1 MRILITG
8 ATGLIGSSL
17 TARLLGLSH
26 QLTVLTRDPQRARS
40 RLGDQPTYRQTLDDY
55 RSLNEFDAVLN
66 LAGEPIA
73 DQRWSAKQKKRLCY
87 SRWDL
92 TERLATMIN
101 ASSTPPRVLI
111 SGSAVGYYGN
121 QGQAVVTEEDPPHD
135 EFTHQLCQRWESLAL
150 QAQSDA
156 TRVCLLRT
164 GVVLAAQGGAFAKM
178 LRPFRLGLGG
188 PIGNGRQ
195 YLPWIHL
202 EDMISGIIFLLEH
215 ETLQGP
221 FNMVAPYPVHN
232 EQFAAQL
239 ANVLDRP
246 AFMRVPAFVMRLLMG
261 EAAALVLGGQR
272 AVPRRLEQAG
282 FHFHY
287 LELEQA
293 LNHLIKQQRATA
305 R

>member
-17 TARLLGLSH
+17 TARLLALSH
-26 QLTVLTRDPQRARS
+26 HITVLTRDERRARA
-40 RLGDQPTYRQTLDDY
+40 RLGDQPRYWQTLDD
-55 RSLNEFDAVLN
+55 RQSLDDFDAVIN

-73 DQRWSAKQKKRLCY
+73 DKRWSPQQKERLCH

-92 TERLATMIN
+92 TERLAKLIK
-101 ASSTPPRVLI
+101 AGSTPPGVLI
-111 SGSAVGYYGN
+111 SGSAVGYYGD
-121 QGQAVVTEEDPPHD
+121 QGQAVVTEEEPPHD
-135 EFTHQLCQRWESLAL
+135 EFTHQLCQRWEALAL
-150 QAQSDA
+150 QAQSGA

-164 GVVLAAQGGAFAKM
+164 GVVLAPQGGALAKM
-178 LRPFRLGLGG
+178 LPPFRFGLGG
-188 PIGNGRQ
+188 PIGEGRQ

-202 EDMISGIIFLLEH
+202 EDMVNAIIYLLDH
-215 ETLQGP
+215 ATLTGP

-246 AFMRVPAFVMRLLMG
+246 AFLRVPAFVMRLLMG
-261 EAAALVLGGQR
+261 EAAVLVLGGQR
-272 AVPRRLEQAG
+272 AVPKRLEEAG
-282 FHFHY
+282 FHFRY

-293 LNHLIKQQRATA
+293 LDDVINQRAEA

>member
-17 TARLLGLSH
+17 TQRLLGLSH
-26 QLTVLTRDPQRARS
+26 QITVLSRNVQHARERFGEQVDYWS
-40 RLGDQPTYRQTLDDY
+40 TLQDKP
-55 RSLNEFDAVLN
+55 SLEGFDAVIN

-73 DQRWSAKQKKRLCY
+73 DKRWSKAQKERLCH

-92 TERLATMIN
+92 TEQLAKLIN
-101 ASSTPPRVLI
+101 ASSTPPSVLI
-111 SGSAVGYYGN
+111 SGSATGYYGD
-121 QGQAVVTEEDPPHD
+121 QDQAVVTEDEVPHD
-135 EFTHQLCQRWESLAL
+135 EFTHMLCQRWESLAL
-150 QAQSDA
+150 QAQSNT

-164 GVVLAAQGGAFAKM
+164 GVVLAAKGGALAKM
-178 LRPFRLGLGG
+178 LPPFRIGLGG
-188 PIGNGRQ
+188 PMGTGRQ

-202 EDMISGIIFLLEH
+202 DDMINGIIYLLDH
-215 ETLQGP
+215 QTLQGP

-246 AFMRVPAFVMRLLMG
+246 AFLRVPAFALRLLMG
-261 EAAALVLGGQR
+261 EAAVLVLGGQR
-272 AVPRRLEQAG
+272 AVPKRLEEAG
-282 FHFHY
+282 FSFRF

-293 LNHLIKQQRATA
+293 LDDVINQRLDD

>member
-17 TARLLGLSH
+17 TQRLLGLSH
-26 QLTVLTRDPQRARS
+26 QITVLSRNVQRAREQFGEQANYWS
-40 RLGDQPTYRQTLDDY
+40 TLQDQPSLDG
-55 RSLNEFDAVLN
+55 FDAVIN

-73 DQRWSAKQKKRLCY
+73 DKRWSKAQKERLCH

-92 TERLATMIN
+92 TEQLAKLIN
-101 ASSTPPRVLI
+101 AGSAPPSVLI
-111 SGSAVGYYGN
+111 SGSAIGYYGD
-121 QGQAVVTEEDPPHD
+121 QGQAVVTEDEAPHD

-164 GVVLAAQGGAFAKM
+164 GVVLAPKGGALAKM
-178 LRPFRLGLGG
+178 LPPFRFGLGG

-202 EDMISGIIFLLEH
+202 EDMVDGIVYLLEH
-215 ETLQGP
+215 QTLQGP

-246 AFMRVPAFVMRLLMG
+246 AFLRVPAFAMRLLMG
-261 EAAALVLGGQR
+261 EAAVLVLGGQR
-272 AVPRRLEQAG
+272 AVPRRLEEAG
-282 FHFHY
+282 FSFRF

-293 LNHLIKQQRATA
+293 LDDVINQRAET

>member
-1 MRILITG
+1 MRVLITG

-17 TARLLGLSH
+17 TQRLLGLSH
-26 QLTVLTRDPQRARS
+26 QITVLSRNVQRARERFGEQVS
-40 RLGDQPTYRQTLDDY
+40 YWPTLQDKPSLDG
-55 RSLNEFDAVLN
+55 FDAVIN

-73 DQRWSAKQKKRLCY
+73 DKRWSKAQKERLCH

-92 TERLATMIN
+92 TEQLVKLIN
-101 ASSTPPRVLI
+101 AGSAPPSVLI
-111 SGSAVGYYGN
+111 SGSATGYYGD
-121 QGQAVVTEEDPPHD
+121 QGQAVVTEDEAPHD

-164 GVVLAAQGGAFAKM
+164 GVVLAAKGGALAKM
-178 LRPFRLGLGG
+178 LSPFRLGLGG
-188 PIGNGRQ
+188 PIGDGRQ

-202 EDMISGIIFLLEH
+202 EDMVDGIVYLLDH
-215 ETLQGP
+215 QTLQGP

-246 AFMRVPAFVMRLLMG
+246 AFLRVPAFAMRLLMG
-261 EAAALVLGGQR
+261 EAAVLVLGGQR
-272 AVPRRLEQAG
+272 AVPKRLEEAG
-282 FHFHY
+282 FSFRF

-293 LNHLIKQQRATA
+293 LDDVVNQRGAA

>member
-1 MRILITG
+1 MRVLITG

-17 TARLLGLSH
+17 TQRLLGLSH
-26 QLTVLTRDPQRARS
+26 QITVLSRNVQRARERFGEQVS
-40 RLGDQPTYRQTLDDY
+40 YWPTLQDKPSLDG
-55 RSLNEFDAVLN
+55 FDAVIN

-73 DQRWSAKQKKRLCY
+73 DKRWSKAQKERLCH

-92 TERLATMIN
+92 TEQLVKLIN
-101 ASSTPPRVLI
+101 AGSAPPSVLI
-111 SGSAVGYYGN
+111 SGSATGYYGD
-121 QGQAVVTEEDPPHD
+121 QGQAVVTEDEAPHD

-164 GVVLAAQGGAFAKM
+164 GVVLAAKGGALAKM
-178 LRPFRLGLGG
+178 LPPFRLGLGG
-188 PIGNGRQ
+188 PIGDGRQ

-202 EDMISGIIFLLEH
+202 EDMVDGIVYLLDH
-215 ETLQGP
+215 QTLQGP

-246 AFMRVPAFVMRLLMG
+246 AFLRVPAFAMRLLMG
-261 EAAALVLGGQR
+261 EAAVLVLGGQR
-272 AVPRRLEQAG
+272 AVPKRLEEAG
-282 FHFHY
+282 FSFRF

-293 LNHLIKQQRATA
+293 LDDVINQRGAA

>member
-17 TARLLGLSH
+17 TQRLLSLSH
-26 QLTVLTRDPQRARS
+26 SITVLTRDVQRARERFGEQVS
-40 RLGDQPTYRQTLDDY
+40 YWSTLQDQTSLDGI
-55 RSLNEFDAVLN
+55 DAVIN

-73 DQRWSAKQKKRLCY
+73 DKRWSKAQKERLCH

-92 TERLATMIN
+92 TERLAALIN
-101 ASSTPPRVLI
+101 AGSSPPGVLI
-111 SGSAVGYYGN
+111 SGSAAGYYGD
-121 QGQAVVTEEDPPHD
+121 QGQAVVTEDEAPHD

-150 QAQSDA
+150 QAQSEA

-164 GVVLAAQGGAFAKM
+164 GVVLASKGGALAKM
-178 LRPFRLGLGG
+178 LPPFRLGLGG

-202 EDMISGIIFLLEH
+202 DDMVNGILYLLEH
-215 ETLQGP
+215 ATLQGP

-246 AFMRVPAFVMRLLMG
+246 AFLRMPAFAMRLLMG
-261 EAAALVLGGQR
+261 EAAVLVLGGQR
-272 AVPRRLEQAG
+272 AVPRRLEEAG
-282 FHFHY
+282 FSFRF

-293 LNHLIKQQRATA
+293 LDDVINQRSDK

>member
-17 TARLLGLSH
+17 TRRLLSLSH
-26 QLTVLTRDPQRARS
+26 SITVLTRDVQRAHERFGEQVS
-40 RLGDQPTYRQTLDDY
+40 YWSTLQDQTSLDG
-55 RSLNEFDAVLN
+55 FDAVIN

-73 DQRWSAKQKKRLCY
+73 DKRWSKAQKARLCH

-92 TERLATMIN
+92 TERLAALIN
-101 ASSTPPRVLI
+101 AGSSPPGVLI
-111 SGSAVGYYGN
+111 SGSAVGYYGD
-121 QGQAVVTEEDPPHD
+121 QGQAVVTEDEAPHD

-164 GVVLAAQGGAFAKM
+164 GVVLASTGGALAKM
-178 LRPFRLGLGG
+178 LPPFRLGLGG
-188 PIGNGRQ
+188 PIGDGRQ

-202 EDMISGIIFLLEH
+202 DDMVNGILYLLEH
-215 ETLQGP
+215 ATLQGP

-246 AFMRVPAFVMRLLMG
+246 AFLRVPAFAIRLLMG
-261 EAAALVLGGQR
+261 EAAVLVLGGQR
-272 AVPRRLEQAG
+272 AVPRRLEEAG
-282 FHFHY
+282 FSFRF

-293 LNHLIKQQRATA
+293 LDDVINQRLDS

>member
-17 TARLLGLSH
+17 TQRLLSLSH
-26 QLTVLTRDPQRARS
+26 PITVLTRDVQRARERFGEQVS
-40 RLGDQPTYRQTLDDY
+40 YWSTLQDQTSLDG
-55 RSLNEFDAVLN
+55 FDAVIN

-73 DQRWSAKQKKRLCY
+73 DKRWSKAQKERLCH

-92 TERLATMIN
+92 TERLAALIN
-101 ASSTPPRVLI
+101 AGSSPPSVLI
-111 SGSAVGYYGN
+111 SGSATGYYGD
-121 QGQAVVTEEDPPHD
+121 QGQAVVTEDEAPHD

-150 QAQSDA
+150 QAQSNA

-164 GVVLAAQGGAFAKM
+164 GVVLARKGGALAKM
-178 LRPFRLGLGG
+178 LPPFRLGLGG

-202 EDMISGIIFLLEH
+202 DDMVNGIIYLLEH
-215 ETLQGP
+215 ATLQGP

-246 AFMRVPAFVMRLLMG
+246 AFLRVPAFAMRLLMG
-261 EAAALVLGGQR
+261 EAAVLVLGGQR
-272 AVPRRLEQAG
+272 AVPRRLEEAG
-282 FHFHY
+282 FSFRF

-293 LNHLIKQQRATA
+293 LDDVINQRLDA

>member
-17 TARLLGLSH
+17 TQRLLSLSH
-26 QLTVLTRDPQRARS
+26 SITVLTRDVQRARERFGEQVS
-40 RLGDQPTYRQTLDDY
+40 YWSTLQDQTSLDG
-55 RSLNEFDAVLN
+55 FDAVIN

-73 DQRWSAKQKKRLCY
+73 DKRWSKAHKERLCH

-92 TERLATMIN
+92 TERLAALIN
-101 ASSTPPRVLI
+101 AGSSPPGVLI
-111 SGSAVGYYGN
+111 SGSAAGYYGD
-121 QGQAVVTEEDPPHD
+121 QGQAVVTEDEAPHD

-164 GVVLAAQGGAFAKM
+164 GVVLANKGGALAKM
-178 LRPFRLGLGG
+178 LPPFRLGLGG

-202 EDMISGIIFLLEH
+202 DDMVNGILYLLEH
-215 ETLQGP
+215 ATLQGP

-246 AFMRVPAFVMRLLMG
+246 AFLRVPAFAMRLLMG
-261 EAAALVLGGQR
+261 EAAVLVLGGQR
-272 AVPRRLEQAG
+272 AVPKRLEEAG
-282 FHFHY
+282 FSFRF

-293 LNHLIKQQRATA
+293 LDDVINQRIDK

>member
-8 ATGLIGSSL
+8 AAGLIGSSL
-17 TARLLGLSH
+17 TARLLTLSH
-26 QLTVLTRDPQRARS
+26 QLTVLTRDPQHARS

-55 RSLNEFDAVLN
+55 RSLDEFDAVLN

-73 DQRWSAKQKKRLCY
+73 DKRWSAEQKKRLCY

-92 TERLATMIN
+92 TERLATLIN
-101 ASSTPPRVLI
+101 AGSTPPRVLI
-111 SGSAVGYYGN
+111 SGSAIGYYGD
-121 QGQAVVTEEDPPHD
+121 QGQAVVTEEEPPHD

-164 GVVLAAQGGAFAKM
+164 GVVLAPQGGALAKM
-178 LRPFRLGLGG
+178 LPPFRLGLGG
-188 PIGNGRQ
+188 PIGGGRQ

-202 EDMISGIIFLLEH
+202 EDMVNGIIFLLEH
-215 ETLQGP
+215 DTLQGP

-232 EQFAAQL
+232 AQFAAQL

-246 AFMRVPAFVMRLLMG
+246 AFIRVPAFILRLLMG
-261 EAAALVLGGQR
+261 EAATLVLGGQR
-272 AVPRRLEQAG
+272 AVPKRLEQAG
-282 FHFHY
+282 FHFQY

-293 LNHLIKQQRATA
+293 LVDLIK
-305 R
+305 

>member
-17 TARLLGLSH
+17 TQRLLGLSH
-26 QLTVLTRDPQRARS
+26 QITVLSRNVPRARQRFGEQVS
-40 RLGDQPTYRQTLDDY
+40 YWSTLQDQASLDG
-55 RSLNEFDAVLN
+55 FDAVIN

-73 DQRWSAKQKKRLCY
+73 DKRWSKTQKERLCH

-92 TERLATMIN
+92 TEQLAKLIN
-101 ASSTPPRVLI
+101 AGSAPPSVLI
-111 SGSAVGYYGN
+111 SGSATGYYGD
-121 QGQAVVTEEDPPHD
+121 QGQAVVTEDEAPHN

-164 GVVLAAQGGAFAKM
+164 GVVLAPKGGALAKM
-178 LRPFRLGLGG
+178 LPPFRLGLGG
-188 PIGNGRQ
+188 PIGSGRQ

-202 EDMISGIIFLLEH
+202 EDMVDGILYLLDH
-215 ETLQGP
+215 QTLQGP

-246 AFMRVPAFVMRLLMG
+246 AFLRVPAFAMRLLMG
-261 EAAALVLGGQR
+261 EAAVLVLGGQR
-272 AVPRRLEQAG
+272 AVPRRLEEAG
-282 FHFHY
+282 FRFRF

-293 LNHLIKQQRATA
+293 LDDVINPRAETH
-305 R
+305 

>member
-17 TARLLGLSH
+17 TQRLLSLSH
-26 QLTVLTRDPQRARS
+26 SITVLTSDVQRARERFGEQVS
-40 RLGDQPTYRQTLDDY
+40 YWSTLQDQTSLDG
-55 RSLNEFDAVLN
+55 FDAVIN

-73 DQRWSAKQKKRLCY
+73 DKRWSKVQKERLCH

-92 TERLATMIN
+92 TERLAALIN
-101 ASSTPPRVLI
+101 AGSSPPGVLI
-111 SGSAVGYYGN
+111 SGSAVGYYGD
-121 QGQAVVTEEDPPHD
+121 QGQAVVTEDEAPHD

-164 GVVLAAQGGAFAKM
+164 GVVLASKGGALAKM
-178 LRPFRLGLGG
+178 LPPFRLGLGG

-202 EDMISGIIFLLEH
+202 DDMVNGILYLLEH
-215 ETLQGP
+215 ATLQGP

-246 AFMRVPAFVMRLLMG
+246 AFLRVPAFAMRLLMG
-261 EAAALVLGGQR
+261 EAAVLVLGGQR
-272 AVPRRLEQAG
+272 AVPKRLEEAG
-282 FHFHY
+282 FSFRF

-293 LNHLIKQQRATA
+293 LDDVINQRIDK

>member
-17 TARLLGLSH
+17 TQRLLSLSH
-26 QLTVLTRDPQRARS
+26 SITVLTRDVQRAREGFGEQVS
-40 RLGDQPTYRQTLDDY
+40 YWSTLQDQTSLDG
-55 RSLNEFDAVLN
+55 FDAVIN

-73 DQRWSAKQKKRLCY
+73 DKRWSKAQKERLCH

-92 TERLATMIN
+92 TERLAALIN
-101 ASSTPPRVLI
+101 AGSSPPGVLI
-111 SGSAVGYYGN
+111 SGSAAGYYGD
-121 QGQAVVTEEDPPHD
+121 QGQAVVTEDEAPHD

-164 GVVLAAQGGAFAKM
+164 GVVLASKGGALAKM
-178 LRPFRLGLGG
+178 LPPFRLGLGG

-202 EDMISGIIFLLEH
+202 DDMVNGILYLLEH
-215 ETLQGP
+215 ATLQGP

-246 AFMRVPAFVMRLLMG
+246 AFLRVPAFAMRLLMG
-261 EAAALVLGGQR
+261 EAAVLVIGGQR
-272 AVPRRLEQAG
+272 AVPKRLEEAG
-282 FHFHY
+282 FGFRF
-287 LELEQA
+287 LDLEQA
-293 LNHLIKQQRATA
+293 LDDVINQRNDK

>member
-17 TARLLGLSH
+17 TQRLLGLSH
-26 QLTVLTRDPQRARS
+26 QITVLSRNVPRARQRFGEQVS
-40 RLGDQPTYRQTLDDY
+40 YWSTLQDQASLDG
-55 RSLNEFDAVLN
+55 FDAVIN

-73 DQRWSAKQKKRLCY
+73 DKRWSKTQKERLCH

-92 TERLATMIN
+92 TEQLAKLIN
-101 ASSTPPRVLI
+101 AGSAPPSVLI
-111 SGSAVGYYGN
+111 SGSATGYYGD
-121 QGQAVVTEEDPPHD
+121 QGQAVVTEDEAPHN

-164 GVVLAAQGGAFAKM
+164 GVVLAPKGGALAKM
-178 LRPFRLGLGG
+178 LPPFRLGLGG
-188 PIGNGRQ
+188 PIGSGRQ

-202 EDMISGIIFLLEH
+202 EDMVDGILYLLDH
-215 ETLQGP
+215 QTLQGP

-246 AFMRVPAFVMRLLMG
+246 AFLRVPAFAMRLLMG
-261 EAAALVLGGQR
+261 EAAVLVLGGQR
-272 AVPRRLEQAG
+272 AVPRRLEEAG
-282 FHFHY
+282 FRFRF

-293 LNHLIKQQRATA
+293 LDDVINPRTETH
-305 R
+305 

>member
-1 MRILITG
+1 MRVLITG

-17 TARLLGLSH
+17 TQRLLGLSH
-26 QLTVLTRDPQRARS
+26 QITVLSRNVQRARERFGEQVS
-40 RLGDQPTYRQTLDDY
+40 YWSTLQDKPSLDD
-55 RSLNEFDAVLN
+55 FDAVIN

-73 DQRWSAKQKKRLCY
+73 DKRWSKAQKERLCH

-92 TERLATMIN
+92 TEQLVKLIN
-101 ASSTPPRVLI
+101 AGSTPPGVLI
-111 SGSAVGYYGN
+111 SGSATGYYGD
-121 QGQAVVTEEDPPHD
+121 QGQAVVTEDEAPHD

-164 GVVLAAQGGAFAKM
+164 GVVLAAKGGALAKM
-178 LRPFRLGLGG
+178 LPPFRLGLGG
-188 PIGNGRQ
+188 PIGDGRQ

-202 EDMISGIIFLLEH
+202 EDMVDGIVYLLDH
-215 ETLQGP
+215 QTLQGP

-246 AFMRVPAFVMRLLMG
+246 AFLRVPAFAMRLLMG
-261 EAAALVLGGQR
+261 EAAVLVLGGQR
-272 AVPRRLEQAG
+272 AVPKRLEEAG
-282 FHFHY
+282 FSFRF

-293 LNHLIKQQRATA
+293 LDDVINQRGAA